1 MNIAPQSFTPLQVTT
16 RELAVLVAEMVG
28 YTGTL
33 KFDTTRLD
41 GAPRKLLDLSR
52 LRALGWIACTPLREG
67 LPTHIRIFWFIARP
81 WVNLTLRRKHRCGT
95 QRLKLCCA
103 PS

>member
-1 MNIAPQSFTPLQVTT
+1 MNIAPRSFTQLRVTI

-41 GAPRKLLDLSR
+41 GAPRKLLGMSR
-52 LRALGWIACTPLREG
+52 LSVLGWFVSI
-67 LPTHIRIFWFIARP
+67 
-81 WVNLTLRRKHRCGT
+81 
-95 QRLKLCCA
+95 
-103 PS
+103 